1 MLHTVADVRC
11 PVARRTIAPAA
22 RAVIFS
28 RAMGC
33 AAPHL
38 RPMVAAALPPLIKSR
53 DNPGIEERLIG
64 RSSMRGRQRW
74 LGAAVA
80 VLAAASMSSG
90 AHAQAALTG
99 LVSSSEEGA
108 MEGVLVSAKKEGST
122 ITTTVVTD
130 ERGRYSFPAAR
141 MEAGKYTI
149 SIRAIGYKLD
159 GPKTVDVPAGNTGT
173 ADLKLGKV
181 KSLVSQLSNAEWLLS
196 LPGADKQKGFLTMC
210 VGCHTLQRV
219 LTSNHDA
226 AEFQQVFLRM
236 ARYSPGSTPTHPQPL
251 LPGPRGERP
260 AVTGDA
266 AKAAAEFLASVS
278 LGNSEAIEYP
288 LKTLPR
294 PKGRSTKVLITE
306 YDLPRKG
313 ALPHDVIV
321 DKDGQVWYSDFGAQ
335 FVGVMDPKNGTT
347 KDIAIPVVRPEQ
359 PKGGLDLEF
368 DPDGNIWLAMMYQ
381 AAIAKVDRKT
391 HEVSV
396 FPFPKEWISTSAQA
410 SMVSPTYSNVDGKVW
425 TNNQEDHL
433 NYRLDLATGKF
444 DNPGPAKTPAGKQIR
459 AYGMP
464 TDHQNNLYQ
473 LEFGGGSIGRRD
485 AKTLEVT
492 IWPTS
497 GALSRPRRGRVDE
510 QNRLWFAEYGG
521 NGIGMF
527 DPQTDAI
534 KEWRLPTPWSAPY
547 DVVAIKNGAEVWT
560 GSMLTDQVSRLD
572 TATGQV
578 VDYLLPRTTN
588 IRRVFVDSSAERPI
602 LWVGSNHGAAIVK
615 VEPLD

>member
-159 GPKTVDVPAGNTGT
+159 GPKTVDVPGGNTGT

-410 SMVSPTYSNVDGKVW
+410 SIVSPTYSNVDGKVW

>member
-1 MLHTVADVRC
+1 
-11 PVARRTIAPAA
+11 
-22 RAVIFS
+22 
-28 RAMGC
+28 
-33 AAPHL
+33 
-38 RPMVAAALPPLIKSR
+38 MVAAALPPLIKSR

-80 VLAAASMSSG
+80 VFAAASMSSG

-130 ERGRYSFPAAR
+130 EQGRYSFPAAR

-196 LPGADKQKGFLTMC
+196 LPGADKQKAFLTMC

-335 FVGVMDPKNGTT
+335 FVGVMDPKTGTT
-347 KDIAIPVVRPEQ
+347 KDITIPVVRPEQ

-444 DNPGPAKTPAGKQIR
+444 ESPGPAKTPAGKQIR

-534 KEWRLPTPWSAPY
+534 KEWRLRTPWSAPY

-588 IRRVFVDSSAERPI
+588 IRRVFVDSSAEPPI
-602 LWVGSNHGAAIVK
+602 LWVGSNHGAVIVK

>member
-1 MLHTVADVRC
+1 MQPKQLWLAVA
-11 PVARRTIAPAA
+11 I
-22 RAVIFS
+22 
-28 RAMGC
+28 G
-33 AAPHL
+33 
-38 RPMVAAALPPLIKSR
+38 AL
-53 DNPGIEERLIG
+53 
-64 RSSMRGRQRW
+64 
-74 LGAAVA
+74 AAVSVA
-80 VLAAASMSSG
+80 SG
-90 AHAQAALTG
+90 AQAQAALTG

-108 MEGVLVSAKKEGST
+108 MEGVLVSAKRAGST

-130 ERGRYSFPAAR
+130 AQGRYSFPAAR
-141 MEAGKYTI
+141 MAPGKYAI

-159 GPKTVDVPAGNTGT
+159 GANTVDVPPGNAAT
-173 ADLKLGKV
+173 ADLTLSKA
-181 KSLVSQLSNAEWLLS
+181 KSLVPQLSNGEWLLS
-196 LPGADKQKGFLTMC
+196 LPGADKQKAFLTMC

-260 AVTGDA
+260 VVTGDA

-294 PKGRSTKVLITE
+294 PRGRATKVVVTE

-313 ALPHDVIV
+313 ALPHDVVV
-321 DKDGQVWYSDFGAQ
+321 DKDGKVWYSDFGAQ
-335 FVGVMDPKNGTT
+335 FVGVMDPKTGET

-368 DPDGNIWLAMMYQ
+368 DPDGNVWLAMMYQ
-381 AAIAKVDRKT
+381 AAISKIDRKT
-391 HEVSV
+391 HEVTV
-396 FPFPKEWISTSAQA
+396 FPFPQEWISTSAQA
-410 SMVSPTYSNVDGKVW
+410 SMVSPMYSNVDGKVW
-425 TNNQEDHL
+425 TNNQEDSL
-433 NYRLDLATGKF
+433 NYRLDLASGKF
-444 DNPGPAKTPAGKQIR
+444 ENIGQAKTPGGKRIR

-464 TDHQNNLYQ
+464 TDQQNNLYQ
-473 LEFGGGSIGRRD
+473 LEFGGQSIGRRD

-497 GALSRPRRGRVDE
+497 TALSRPRRGRVDE
-510 QNRLWFAEYGG
+510 QNRLWFAQYGG
-521 NGIGMF
+521 DGIGMF
-527 DPQTDAI
+527 DPKTDII

-547 DVVAIKNGAEVWT
+547 DVVSIKDGAEVWT
-560 GSMLTDQVSRLD
+560 GSMLTDWVSRLD
-572 TATGQV
+572 TATGAV

-588 IRRVFVDSSAERPI
+588 IRRVFVDQSGERPV

>member
-1 MLHTVADVRC
+1 
-11 PVARRTIAPAA
+11 
-22 RAVIFS
+22 
-28 RAMGC
+28 
-33 AAPHL
+33 
-38 RPMVAAALPPLIKSR
+38 
-53 DNPGIEERLIG
+53 
-64 RSSMRGRQRW
+64 MRGRQRW

-80 VLAAASMSSG
+80 LLAAASMSSG

-130 ERGRYSFPAAR
+130 EQGRYSFPAAH
-141 MEAGKYTI
+141 MAAGKYTI
-149 SIRAIGYKLD
+149 SIRAIGYKLE
-159 GPKTVDVPAGNTGT
+159 GLKTIDVPTGSTAT

-181 KSLVSQLSNAEWLLS
+181 KSLVPQLSNAEWLLS
-196 LPGADKQKGFLTMC
+196 LPGADKQKAFLTMC

-236 ARYSPGSTPTHPQPL
+236 ARYSPGSTPTNPQPL

-288 LKTLPR
+288 LKTLAR

-321 DKDGQVWYSDFGAQ
+321 DKGGQVWYSDFGAQ
-335 FVGVMDPKNGTT
+335 FVGVMDPKTGTT

-359 PKGGLDLEF
+359 PKGGLDIEF

-444 DNPGPAKTPAGKQIR
+444 ENPGPAKTPAGKQIR

-510 QNRLWFAEYGG
+510 QGRLWFAEYGG

-588 IRRVFVDSSAERPI
+588 IRRVFVDSSGERPI
-602 LWVGSNHGAAIVK
+602 LWVGSNHGAAILK